1 MLARGARP
9 MTKRPYST
17 ARWQRLR
24 KAKLARDP
32 VCQYCPPGRLTP
44 ATEVDHILPM
54 ARGGDALDWDNLKS
68 ACRSCHSS
76 KTAFEDGGFGRKPGR
91 ARVKGCDAQ
100 GVPLDPNH
108 WWNDEKSLKADTP
121 RPYAPRASELV
132 SIRGRNNGR

>member
-1 MLARGARP
+1 

-32 VCQYCPPGRLTP
+32 LCQYCPPGRLTP
-44 ATEVDHILPM
+44 ATEVDHIVPI

-68 ACRSCHSS
+68 ACRPCHSS
-76 KTAFEDGGFGRKPGR
+76 KTALEDGGFGRKPGR

-100 GVPLDPNH
+100 GRPLDQGH
-108 WWNDEKSLKADTP
+108 WWNEQKSLRAGGYDRTGES
-121 RPYAPRASELV
+121 ASELV
-132 SIRGRNNGR
+132 SSRNRKNGR